1 MVLLPFKQANDE
13 VLRKEASRVPL
24 NRLGEPEEVASV
36 VAFLC
41 LPASSYVTGQTVCID
56 GGRSLNNT
64 TTD

>member
-1 MVLLPFKQANDE
+1 MILLWFKQGVDE
-13 VLRKEASRVPL
+13 AITKETSRVPL

-56 GGRSLNNT
+56 GGRALNYT